1 MISRQC
7 IRFFKLFK
15 VKDGFDI
22 RYRILRRYKR
32 LDNYGVATVRINFFF
47 QMELY
52 RHDVIRRLETF
63 RMAKFYYPELSMI
76 KKVSFVFSLEK
87 KDLHNFWAANDMLN
101 DNAEHKEAGIDDL
114 LC

>member
-1 MISRQC
+1 
-7 IRFFKLFK
+7 
-15 VKDGFDI
+15 
-22 RYRILRRYKR
+22 
-32 LDNYGVATVRINFFF
+32 
-47 QMELY
+47 MELY

-114 LC
+114 LCWDSGPSFLTCISLDDSILTH